1 MGVSMR
7 NILSSNSAYDSNK
20 HKITDREI
28 IFGRPL
34 FAYPRIQQQVLL
46 VLRED
51 EVTACKFLL
60 INLYLAIPALV

>member
-28 IFGRPL
+28 ISGKPL
-34 FAYPRIQQQVLL
+34 FAY
-46 VLRED
+46 
-51 EVTACKFLL
+51 
-60 INLYLAIPALV
+60 ALQISEYNNKYYSFFAKMK

>member
-28 IFGRPL
+28 ISDKPL
-34 FAYPRIQQQVLL
+34 FAY
-46 VLRED
+46 
-51 EVTACKFLL
+51 
-60 INLYLAIPALV
+60 ALQISESNNKYYTRSSRR

>member
-28 IFGRPL
+28 ISGKPL
-34 FAYPRIQQQVLL
+34 FAYALQISEYNDRQVLL

-51 EVTACKFLL
+51 EVTACKFCL
-60 INLYLAIPALV
+60 